1 MPNSESTANRP
12 GVSIVTKPW
21 NYCNGLRDD
30 GMLYGDCV
38 EQLTCLLTKSGSAL
52 LQFLAG

>member
-1 MPNSESTANRP
+1 MNTD
-12 GVSIVTKPW
+12 SIVTKPW

-38 EQLTCLLTKSGSAL
+38 E
-52 LQFLAG
+52 